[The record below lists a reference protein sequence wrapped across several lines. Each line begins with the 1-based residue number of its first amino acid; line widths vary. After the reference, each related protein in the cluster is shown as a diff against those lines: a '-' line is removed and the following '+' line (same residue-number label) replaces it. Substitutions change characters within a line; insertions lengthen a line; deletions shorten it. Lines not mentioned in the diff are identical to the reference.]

1 MGVESSIALRNYAD
15 EPGDWSWLF
24 DSVAAAEASGF
35 DRVVISEH
43 IAMGDNWTPAWVD
56 LDGEAQVSKHNVRRE
71 REERPPR
78 VSVVAEHAHAARWDW
93 IPRFGEEGSHL
104 GFDLES
110 ARLRVGTTSPKVRP
124 VPGSTGRSEVRSITV
139 VSAMG
144 HSSSADEPRAARS
157 RQWARGSPPACG
169 RP

>member
-1 MGVESSIALRNYAD
+1 MKGAEFSIALRNYAD
-15 EPGDWSWLF
+15 EPGDWSWFF

-78 VSVVAEHAHAARWDW
+78 VSVVAEHGAVGLDTPLRRGRLAPGLRLGVGPAASRHDL
-93 IPRFGEEGSHL
+93 PEGSS
-104 GFDLES
+104 G
-110 ARLRVGTTSPKVRP
+110 ARVHWPVGGTLNHGGVRH
-124 VPGSTGRSEVRSITV
+124 GSLFVR
-139 VSAMG
+139 
-144 HSSSADEPRAARS
+144 R
-157 RQWARGSPPACG
+157 
-169 RP
+169 